1 MHRVRGLPEVPVDAR
16 LDEALAALR
25 RAQSH
30 LARAVGA
37 DGAVSGV
44 VALEDLVEEYVG
56 TVRDGTHVRWV

>member
-1 MHRVRGLPEVPVDAR
+1 MPADAR

-30 LARAVGA
+30 LARAVSG
-37 DGAVSGV
+37 DSAVLGV
-44 VALEDLVEEYVG
+44 VALEDLLEEYVG